1 MKKLILLK
9 KNDEI
14 KMVTKKKTS
23 KIETKITNEDKE
35 IDEIEKIIDDELNDL
50 KVSKKKTSKPNII
63 INDDSNETK
72 EKKVSKKIRIKKS
85 NNNEI

>member
-1 MKKLILLK
+1 MS
-9 KNDEI
+9 
-14 KMVTKKKTS
+14 KKKTS

-35 IDEIEKIIDDELNDL
+35 IDEIEKIIDDELNYL

-72 EKKVSKKIRIKKS
+72 EKKVIKKIRIKKN

>member
-1 MKKLILLK
+1 MNLVILAAGKSSRVFDKIKNHKALI
-9 KNDEI
+9 
-14 KMVTKKKTS
+14 
-23 KIETKITNEDKE
+23 KINKRTL
-35 IDEIEKIIDDELNDL
+35 IEKIIDDELNDC

-72 EKKVSKKIRIKKS
+72 EKKVIKKIRIKKS